1 MIRFVFKR
9 FQQETCYSH
18 MCQCSTLVLKQ
29 HFRGVRNTF
38 GQFRHRRRR
47 RRRHPDMWAII
58 IVPGLSRRY
67 PGTCLC
73 RVIIITTAVMLAAPH
88 AVFCWRAR
96 VKVRVASESAALGLH
111 WRAQREVCVGLG
123 SAALTRMTVKSHS
136 ASKNTGQDGPHPAD
150 WARPRIEGAD

>member
-1 MIRFVFKR
+1 MFIFCSTVDGKNLAPR
-9 FQQETCYSH
+9 QEKIQHRGSASRYSH
-18 MCQCSTLVLKQ
+18 LCQCGALVLKQ

-73 RVIIITTAVMLAAPH
+73 RVIIITIAVMLAAPH

-123 SAALTRMTVKSHS
+123 SAALTRMTVRLI
-136 ASKNTGQDGPHPAD
+136 QY
-150 WARPRIEGAD
+150 GA